1 MGSARSLICCAIA
14 LLCVSHCIIILHSC
28 CLATLLTSV
37 YYAAAGAGGLVS
49 VYEVIANPN
58 FADLWPSRSYEASR
72 AANLVRAG
80 KQVLQRDAGPLPLP
94 RIPSFH
100 SNEKRPLLLQ
110 LVSHIAL
117 EQNAGVVL
125 ARSMANR
132 YICQS
137 HQTCIPDVPCKVW

>member
-1 MGSARSLICCAIA
+1 M
-14 LLCVSHCIIILHSC
+14 
-28 CLATLLTSV
+28 LTSV
-37 YYAAAGAGGLVS
+37 CYAAAGAGGLVS

-80 KQVLQRDAGPLPLP
+80 KQVLQKDAGCLAG
-94 RIPSFH
+94 
-100 SNEKRPLLLQ
+100 NEQCPLLLQ

-132 YICQS
+132 YICHS